1 MITSKF
7 GIAVVVVAA
16 SFVSVA
22 PAYAALGSAPTYPV
36 TTSST
41 SAGAAS
47 PGGAA
52 VARFAANA
60 SANAS
65 ANAATPAY
73 SVSQTTLPS
82 GTVVNEYIT
91 AGNTVFALSWQGPT
105 MPPLKTLLATYFPT
119 YVQALT
125 DAHDTQGGGYGAA
138 VVRQT
143 GLVVETG
150 GHMGSFVGRAYL
162 PQALPQ
168 GLSADDIK

>member
-1 MITSKF
+1 MITSQLR
-7 GIAVVVVAA
+7 IAVAIAA
-16 SFVSVA
+16 SLAAAA
-22 PAYAALGSAPTYPV
+22 PAYAGLGSAPTYPV
-36 TTSST
+36 TASST

-52 VARFAANA
+52 VARFAA
-60 SANAS
+60 SS
-65 ANAATPAY
+65 NAATPAY
-73 SVSQTTLPS
+73 TVSQTTLPS

-91 AGNTVFALSWQGPT
+91 SSNTVFALSWQGPT

-125 DAHDTQGGGYGAA
+125 DAHAAQGSGYGAA
-138 VVRQT
+138 VVHQT

-150 GHMGSFVGRAYL
+150 GHMGAFVGRAYL

>member
-1 MITSKF
+1 MMTSKF
-7 GIAVVVVAA
+7 GIAVVAAA
-16 SFVSVA
+16 SFVAAA

-36 TTSST
+36 TASST

-60 SANAS
+60 SANA
-65 ANAATPAY
+65 ATPAY
-73 SVSQTTLPS
+73 TVSQTTLPS
-82 GTVVNEYIT
+82 GTVVNEYVT

-125 DAHDTQGGGYGAA
+125 DAHNTQGGGYGAA

>member
-7 GIAVVVVAA
+7 GIAVVVAA

-52 VARFAANA
+52 VARFA
-60 SANAS
+60 ANAS

>member
-7 GIAVVVVAA
+7 GIAVVAAA
-16 SFVSVA
+16 SFVAVA

-36 TTSST
+36 TASST
-41 SAGAAS
+41 NAGAAS

-52 VARFAANA
+52 VARFAA
-60 SANAS
+60 S

-73 SVSQTTLPS
+73 TVSQTTLPS

-125 DAHDTQGGGYGAA
+125 DAHNTQGGGYGAA

>member
-7 GIAVVVVAA
+7 GIAVVAAA
-16 SFVSVA
+16 SLVAVA

-36 TTSST
+36 TASST
-41 SAGAAS
+41 NAGAAS

-60 SANAS
+60 SANA
-65 ANAATPAY
+65 ATPAY
-73 SVSQTTLPS
+73 TVSQTTLPT

-91 AGNTVFALSWQGPT
+91 AGNTVFALSWQGPA

-125 DAHDTQGGGYGAA
+125 DAHNTQGSGYSAA

>member
-7 GIAVVVVAA
+7 GIAVVAAA
-16 SFVSVA
+16 SFVTVA

-36 TTSST
+36 TASST
-41 SAGAAS
+41 GAGAAS

-52 VARFAANA
+52 VARFAA
-60 SANAS
+60 SAS

-73 SVSQTTLPS
+73 TVSQTTLPS
-82 GTVVNEYIT
+82 GTVVSEYIT

-125 DAHDTQGGGYGAA
+125 DAHNTQGGGYGTA